1 MRAPLR
7 LFALLAPPT
16 LGSAL
21 LSACG
26 GGGNDT
32 PPPVPTTP
40 AGWWS
45 GTTGT
50 GQPVRALAL
59 SSGVYYLYYTAS
71 ASNNTPTGLVYG
83 QGNVNGTAFTNTQA
97 RHYRLTDNS
106 TVVAN
111 LAATFTPQTRF
122 DGSVSDANG
131 NFTWTATWDSANA
144 GTASTS
150 AVAGTYTGVWAA
162 QPLALPAVFTV
173 ASNGQFAGLTG
184 TCVFSGRLTP
194 RSDVNAYDLTI
205 GFSGFPCTSPNQDF
219 TGVAYYDATNR
230 SLIGVSTNTAQ
241 DSAALLVASR

>member
-1 MRAPLR
+1 MRDPFRPL
-7 LFALLAPPT
+7 ALLT
-16 LGSAL
+16 LCGTL
-21 LSACG
+21 LTACG
-26 GGGNDT
+26 GGGSDA

-71 ASNNTPTGLVYG
+71 AGDSTPAGLVYG
-83 QGNVNGTAFTNTQA
+83 QGSVNGTAFTDPQA
-97 RHYRLTDNS
+97 RHYRLAGNS

-122 DGSVSDANG
+122 DGSVSDVNG
-131 NFTWTATWDSANA
+131 NFTWTASWDSANA
-144 GTASTS
+144 STASTS

-162 QPLALPAVFTV
+162 QPAALPAVFTV
-173 ASNGQFAGLTG
+173 AANGQFAGLTG

-230 SLIGVSTNTAQ
+230 SLIGVSINTAQ